1 MTVRMAVILIGAAG
15 CAALAGALRL
25 VDGASWPEAL
35 LVAGAALGAA
45 VGLLATVVKGEAP
58 LSPR

>member
-25 VDGASWPEAL
+25 VDRASWPEA
-35 LVAGAALGAA
+35 AGAALGAA
-45 VGLLATVVKGEAP
+45 VGLLATVVKGEDP
-58 LSPR
+58 PSPR